1 MVASIDYIEQVIR
14 TYEEAAAA
22 NRATPGRQGSVIE
35 LTADLA
41 DEVMITAD
49 LHGHR
54 PNFNAIRRI
63 ADLANHPGRHLV
75 MQEVCHGG
83 PSYPG
88 TGGCMSHMMLEDVA
102 KLKTEFPQRVHFLMS
117 NHELAELT
125 DYPILKNSKMLN
137 LMFRF
142 GMQEMYGQ
150 AIDRVRGAM
159 LEFLRT
165 VPLAVRVAP
174 STWISHTIPER
185 LDQRKF
191 DISLFDRE
199 LADEDLAEG
208 SPVFSLVWGRDYR
221 QQNADAFAKL
231 VGAEVMIHG
240 HEPCPDGFFVPN
252 TRQVIID
259 CHAERACYMILPVG
273 QPLTQHDVMERVQR
287 LR

>member
-14 TYEEAAAA
+14 AYEEAAAA
-22 NRATPGRQGSVIE
+22 NRATPGRQGSLIE
-35 LTADLA
+35 LTTDLA

-63 ADLANHPGRHLV
+63 ADLANHPRRHLV

-102 KLKTEFPQRVHFLMS
+102 KLKTEFPERVHFLMS

-142 GMQEMYGQ
+142 GMQEMYGP
-150 AIDRVRGAM
+150 AVERVRGAM
-159 LEFLRT
+159 LAFLRT
-165 VPLAVRVAP
+165 MPLAVRVAP

-191 DISLFDRE
+191 DVSLFDRE
-199 LADEDLAEG
+199 LGDEDLTEG
-208 SPVFSLVWGRDYR
+208 SPVFALVWGRDYR
-221 QQNADAFAKL
+221 QENADAFAKL
-231 VGAEVMIHG
+231 VGAEVLIHG
-240 HEPCPDGFFVPN
+240 HEPCPEGFFAPN
-252 TRQVIID
+252 TRQVIVD
-259 CHAERACYMILPVG
+259 CHAERACYIILPVG
-273 QPLTQHDVMERVQR
+273 EPLTQHDVVERVQR

>member
-1 MVASIDYIEQVIR
+1 MAASIDYIEQVIR
-14 TYEEAAAA
+14 TYEQAAAA
-22 NRATPGRQGSVIE
+22 NRATPGRQGSLIE
-35 LTADLA
+35 LTADLG

-102 KLKTEFPQRVHFLMS
+102 RLKAEFPERVHFLMS

-125 DYPILKNSKMLN
+125 DYPIVKNSKMLN

-142 GMQEMYGQ
+142 GMQEMYGP
-150 AIDRVRGAM
+150 ALDRVRGAM

-165 VPLAVRVAP
+165 VPLAIRVAP

-185 LDQRKF
+185 VDQRKF
-191 DISLFDRE
+191 DVSLFDRE
-199 LADEDLAEG
+199 LTDEDWAEG

-240 HEPCPDGFFVPN
+240 HEPCSEGFFAPN

-259 CHAERACYMILPVG
+259 CHAERACYIILPVG
-273 QPLTQHDVMERVQR
+273 QPLTQHDVVERVQR

>member
-1 MVASIDYIEQVIR
+1 MVATIDYIEQVIR
-14 TYEEAAAA
+14 TYELAAAA
-22 NRATPGRQGSVIE
+22 NYETPGRQGSIVE
-35 LTADLA
+35 LSTELA

-54 PNFNAIRRI
+54 PNFNAIKRI
-63 ADLANHPGRHLV
+63 ADLARQPRRHLV

-88 TGGCMSHMMLEDVA
+88 SGGCMSHMMLEDVA
-102 KLKTEFPQRVHFLMS
+102 KLKTEFPQQVHFLMS

-125 DYPILKNSKMLN
+125 DYPIVKNQKMLN

-142 GMQEMYGQ
+142 GMQEMYGP
-150 AIDRVRGAM
+150 AVDRVRNAM
-159 LEFLRT
+159 VEFLRSL
-165 VPLAVRVAP
+165 PLAIRVLP
-174 STWISHTIPER
+174 RIWISHSIPER

-191 DISLFDRE
+191 DLSLFE
-199 LADEDLAEG
+199 HNLHNEDLTEG

-231 VGAEVMIHG
+231 VGADVMIHG
-240 HEPCPDGFFVPN
+240 HEPCPEGFFAPN

-259 CHAERACYMILPVG
+259 CHTEKACYMILPVG
-273 QPLTQHDVMERVQR
+273 QPLTQQEVVERVKR